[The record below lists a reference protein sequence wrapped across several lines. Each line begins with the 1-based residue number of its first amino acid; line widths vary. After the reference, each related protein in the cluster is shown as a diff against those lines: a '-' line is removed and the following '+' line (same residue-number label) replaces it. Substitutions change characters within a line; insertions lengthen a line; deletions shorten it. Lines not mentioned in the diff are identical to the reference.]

1 MPVSVEQGDDRNDLT
16 TIPLDH
22 APYKYSRDDSERTEG
37 PQRTGYSAFAEY
49 DGRYCTLSAT
59 KRNSPSPFETRS
71 STDFYSSLP
80 LRMMTTSTSLPTAVS
95 ATTRDRSFGSLTSL
109 PSNLTT
115 TSPGS
120 MPAGLA
126 GPLSS
131 TPATSAPRAG
141 LMLRLSPI
149 SSVTCWIR
157 TPSQPRRSSPNC
169 RS

>member
-1 MPVSVEQGDDRNDLT
+1 MTFLV
-16 TIPLDH
+16 
-22 APYKYSRDDSERTEG
+22 
-37 PQRTGYSAFAEY
+37 
-49 DGRYCTLSAT
+49 
-59 KRNSPSPFETRS
+59 
-71 STDFYSSLP
+71 SSLP

-95 ATTRDRSFGSLTSL
+95 ATTRDRSFGSLMSL

-141 LMLRLSPI
+141 LMLRLSAI
-149 SSVTCWIR
+149 SSVTCWMR
-157 TPSQPRRSSPNC
+157 TPSQPRRSSPNW
-169 RS
+169 RSWSTTPTTVFDGTAKPMPIEPPEGEMISVLTPMTSPSRLNSGPPELPRLMAASVWM